1 MCKQPIYWASIGLL
15 AAACILAIAAFSL
28 SIHAGLNTNERIELN
43 AARMNISEQQ
53 TTSKAILEASK
64 PYQAAVDNTSDVIEQ
79 NKLRDVPTLQEC
91 QRILDESAALLAEKT
106 QALQQQLE
114 TFDLT
119 RLDVLPPLIDAAE
132 ESVEMLA
139 MDFQYTGVLNVLQT
153 GTFLLYNEANQAEN
167 INMTY
172 TLEQMQFP
180 QGARLYF
187 IRVPPST
194 ENLEIQTVTGPTAAL
209 VFGDWFPPLALG
221 GGLSLPP
228 THIDPILDD
237 QRGRIDTTPSR
248 LVFKQ
253 REYDLEEQ
261 IITVRDTT
269 GNFTVGEQ
277 VRVRFEISMNVGF
290 L

>member
-1 MCKQPIYWASIGLL
+1 MCKQSILWASIGLL
-15 AAACILAIAAFSL
+15 VVACILSIAAFSL
-28 SIHAGLNTNERIELN
+28 SITAGLTNNERIELN
-43 AARMNISEQQ
+43 EARLNISQQ
-53 TTSKAILEASK
+53 RVTSKIVLEASK
-64 PYQAAVDNTSDVIEQ
+64 PYQEVVDNTSAVIEQ
-79 NKLRDVPTLQEC
+79 NKLRDVPTLVEC
-91 QRILDESAALLAEKT
+91 ERILDESAVILAEKT
-106 QALQQQLE
+106 RALQEQLDD
-114 TFDLT
+114 FDLT

-153 GTFLLYNEANQAEN
+153 GTFLLSNEANEAEN
-167 INMTY
+167 VNMTY

-194 ENLEIQTVTGPTAAL
+194 ENLEIQTVDGPSAAL
-209 VFGDWFPPLALG
+209 VFGDWWPPLALG

-228 THIDPILDD
+228 THIDPILDE

-248 LVFKQ
+248 LSFKQ
-253 REYDLEEQ
+253 RKYDLTEQ
-261 IITVRDTT
+261 IITVRDTAN
-269 GNFTVGEQ
+269 NFTVGEQ

-290 L
+290 I